1 MITIA
6 LIGAGG
12 NMGGRVS
19 RALADDTD
27 YKVLHVEDYEPAIV
41 RLQERG
47 VQTVE
52 LNAALVEAD
61 IALLAVSDHLIGA
74 IAPEVVLH
82 LKSGAIV
89 MCLDPAAPYAGKIPT
104 RNDIAVFVTHPTH
117 PPVFND
123 ETDPEARRDYF
134 GSGKARQSI
143 VSCLVQGDEVHYERG
158 EALSLKIFGPILR
171 SHRVSL
177 EQFVMLE
184 PALSE
189 TVAATCIT
197 VIREA
202 MDEAIRRGVPPEA
215 ARDFLLGHINIPL
228 AIVFN
233 EIEWDFSTGAKTAIS
248 EAKKEIFQ
256 TDWKKVFEPESIQA
270 SVAKIVGDA

>member
-19 RALADDTD
+19 RALSDDKA
-27 YKVLHVEDYEPAIV
+27 YKVLHVEDYEPAIA
-41 RLQERG
+41 RLNERG
-47 VQTVE
+47 IPTVE
-52 LNAALVEAD
+52 MFKAVAQAD
-61 IALLAVSDHLIGA
+61 IAVLAVSDHLIGSV
-74 IAPEVVLH
+74 APQVVPQLS
-82 LKSGAIV
+82 SGSMV
-89 MCLDPAAPYAGKIPT
+89 MCLDPAAPYAGKIPP
-104 RNDIAVFVTHPTH
+104 RGDIAIFVTHPAH

-143 VSCLVQGDEVHYERG
+143 VNCLVQGHEAHYTRG
-158 EALSLKIFGPILR
+158 ELLSRKIFGPILR
-171 SHRVSL
+171 SHRVTL

-228 AIVFN
+228 AIMFN
-233 EIEWDFSTGAKTAIS
+233 EIEWDFSAGAKTAIA
-248 EAKKEIFQ
+248 EAKKNIFQ
-256 TDWKKVFEPESIQA
+256 EDWKKVFETESIRA
-270 SVAKIVGDA
+270 SVAKIVGDT